1 MLPHA
6 VLLYEGEERRMIEVK
21 IKERAEGRGITTAYQ
36 LQKALEVQ
44 PSVAA
49 RLFKGEFT
57 KIDLGTL
64 DKLCRVLKCQP
75 DKLLKYEPTEEG

>member
-1 MLPHA
+1 MRD
-6 VLLYEGEERRMIEVK
+6 E
-21 IKERAEGRGITTAYQ
+21 KERAPQMIKVQIRERAESKGITTAYQ
-36 LQKALEVQ
+36 LQKALGVQ

-49 RLFKGEFT
+49 RLWKADFT

-75 DKLLKYEPTEEG
+75 DKLLRYEADVSRV